1 MADTMI
7 KKNRAANG
15 DAPGAPSEQ
24 GDQPQFR
31 DNPQVNAK
39 IDAYIEANP
48 KHWQYIQTMPPER
61 MARALVLNEVNKEER
76 QQRMREGI
84 MKKLDQ
90 NPEMKAAYET
100 LVKNL
105 PEDQREKMMATLAA
119 RTMRAVTPR
128 EPRQVQQSGVKV

>member
-1 MADTMI
+1 MI
-7 KKNRAANG
+7 KKSRTTNG
-15 DAPGAPSEQ
+15 DSDAGQQQ

-39 IDAYIEANP
+39 IDAYIQENP
-48 KHWQYIQTMPPER
+48 KHWQYIQSMPPER
-61 MARALVLNEVNKEER
+61 MARALVLNEVQKQER
-76 QQRMREGI
+76 QERMRESI
-84 MKKLDQ
+84 MKKLDE

-105 PEDQREKMMATLAA
+105 PEDQREKMVATLAA

-128 EPRQVQQSGVKV
+128 PPRQAQGGVKV

>member
-1 MADTMI
+1 MKTYML
-7 KKNRAANG
+7 KKNRTGNG
-15 DAPGAPSEQ
+15 DEASATQTQ
-24 GDQPQFR
+24 GDEPQFR

-39 IDAYIEANP
+39 INAYIEANP
-48 KHWQYIQTMPPER
+48 KHWQYIQSMPPER

-105 PEDQREKMMATLAA
+105 PEDQREKMVATLAA

-128 EPRQVQQSGVKV
+128 EPRQSQQGGVKV

>member
-1 MADTMI
+1 MDHNMI

-15 DAPGAPSEQ
+15 DASGATSDQ

-48 KHWQYIQTMPPER
+48 KHWQYIQSMPPER
-61 MARALVLNEVNKEER
+61 MARALVLNEVSKEER

-90 NPEMKAAYET
+90 DPEMKAAYET

-105 PEDQREKMMATLAA
+105 PEDQREKMMTKLAA
-119 RTMRAVTPR
+119 QTMRSVAPR
-128 EPRQVQQSGVKV
+128 EPRQAHQSGVKV

>member
-1 MADTMI
+1 MDTAMI
-7 KKNRAANG
+7 KKNRAGNG
-15 DAPGAPSEQ
+15 ETSGATPAQ

-48 KHWQYIQTMPPER
+48 KHWQYIQSMPPER

-76 QQRMREGI
+76 QRRMREGI

-90 NPEMKAAYET
+90 NPEMKTAYET

-105 PEDQREKMMATLAA
+105 PEDQREKMVASLAA
-119 RTMRAVTPR
+119 RTMRSVTPR
-128 EPRQVQQSGVKV
+128 EPRQAQGGVKV

>member
-1 MADTMI
+1 MDTNMI
-7 KKNRAANG
+7 KKNRPTNG
-15 DAPGAPSEQ
+15 DGGGAAPAQ

-48 KHWQYIQTMPPER
+48 KHWQYIQSMPPER
-61 MARALVLNEVNKEER
+61 MARALVLNEVGKEER

-105 PEDQREKMMATLAA
+105 PEEQREKMMTTLAA
-119 RTMRAVTPR
+119 RTMRSVTPR
-128 EPRQVQQSGVKV
+128 EPRQAQQGGVKV